1 MMMQGFENELYDGDD
16 DDVEESKATRK
27 HDEDTL
33 SFQNRFFEDAA
44 KLYSNFTCNPF
55 KLGELTRIDDT
66 PVRFDPI
73 IIADTKLL
81 ESNGEQQFNMLGND
95 RTIHS
100 KAPVNDTI
108 KKNCFCLM
116 DNAVIVFT
124 KRSYAYTGHSNK
136 IKSSMCCNTE
146 TCRNIF
152 SVRNIW

>member
-33 SFQNRFFEDAA
+33 SFQKRFFEDAA

-81 ESNGEQQFNMLGND
+81 ESNGEQQFNMFGND

-124 KRSYAYTGHSNK
+124 
-136 IKSSMCCNTE
+136 
-146 TCRNIF
+146 
-152 SVRNIW
+152 